1 MENKGEDVMISGRIH
16 SIETMGLVD
25 GPGIRVV
32 VFFQGCKLRC
42 LYCHNPD
49 TWSDNEGTEYSSEDL
64 LKKIKRFKSYFQA
77 SNGGVTFSGG
87 DPLRQPEF
95 LLEVLKGCKEEG
107 IHTCLDTSGVGFG
120 DYDEILKYTDLVLYD
135 VKHLTEEGYLD
146 MTGSKIH
153 ETNKF
158 IEAVKRANTKLW
170 IRQVVVPGRTDSEA
184 YIKSLR
190 KFVDSLKNVEKV
202 ELLPYHL
209 LGVSKY
215 ENMKIR
221 YRLDGVPAMDKDL
234 CKELK
239 DKYFSEY

>member
-1 MENKGEDVMISGRIH
+1 MVNGRIH
-16 SIETMGLVD
+16 SIESMGLVD

-49 TWSDNEGTEYSSEDL
+49 TWSDKGGTEYTAEEL
-64 LKKIKRFKSYFQA
+64 VKRIKRFKSYFTT
-77 SNGGVTFSGG
+77 SGGGVTFSGG

-95 LLEVLKGCKEEG
+95 LLEVLKECKSEG

-135 VKHLTEEGYLD
+135 VKHLSEEGYEEI
-146 MTGSKIH
+146 TGFKIE

-158 IEAVKRANTKLW
+158 LEACKKVGTKLW
-170 IRQVVVPGRTDSEA
+170 IRQVVIPGKTDSEE
-184 YIKSLR
+184 YMEG
-190 KFVDSLKNVEKV
+190 LKTFINNLENVEKV

-209 LGVSKY
+209 LGVNKY
-215 ENMKIR
+215 ETMGIQ
-221 YRLDGVPAMDKDL
+221 YRLDGVPAMNKDI
-234 CKELK
+234 CKSLK
-239 DKYFSEY
+239 DKYFGEY

>member
-1 MENKGEDVMISGRIH
+1 MVNGRIH
-16 SIETMGLVD
+16 SIESMGLVD

-49 TWSDNEGTEYSSEDL
+49 TWSDNGGTEYTAEEL
-64 LKKIKRFKSYFQA
+64 VKRIKRFKSYFTT
-77 SNGGVTFSGG
+77 SGGGVTFSGG

-95 LLEVLKGCKEEG
+95 LLEVLKECKSEG

-135 VKHLTEEGYLD
+135 VKHLSEEGYEEI
-146 MTGSKIH
+146 TGFKIE

-158 IEAVKRANTKLW
+158 LEACKKVGTKLW
-170 IRQVVVPGRTDSEA
+170 IRQVVIPGKTDSEE
-184 YIKSLR
+184 YMEG
-190 KFVDSLKNVEKV
+190 LKTFINNLENVEKV

-209 LGVSKY
+209 LGVNKY
-215 ENMKIR
+215 ETMGIQ
-221 YRLDGVPAMDKDL
+221 YRLDGVPAMNKDI
-234 CKELK
+234 CKSLK
-239 DKYFSEY
+239 DKYFGEY